1 MEIRPLRFLFFFV
14 LTAPLAC
21 WAGYRVERDV
31 SYRETDAAP
40 PADDYRR
47 EQCRLDLYVPDDN
60 PGFSTVVW
68 LHGGGLTQ
76 GRREFPRLMERGLGL
91 VSVGY
96 RLSPRA
102 GHPAYLEDAAAAVAW
117 VLDNI
122 AARGGDPAR
131 VFVAGHSAGGYLAA
145 MVGMDGR
152 WLAPHGRSP
161 LDLAGV
167 IPVSGQVTTHFVVKK
182 LRGDTRPEHRPII
195 DEYAPLY
202 HAAKE
207 LPPIC
212 LILGDRKI
220 EYKNRVEENDLL
232 AVALR
237 NLGHPFVEF
246 HELAG
251 LNHSTV
257 LGGAWM
263 LIPEFVKRV
272 EARAR

>member
-1 MEIRPLRFLFFFV
+1 MFAFL
-14 LTAPLAC
+14 APLAC
-21 WAGYRVERDV
+21 QAGYRVERDV
-31 SYRETDAAP
+31 FYREADAVLP
-40 PADDYRR
+40 EGDYRR
-47 EQCRLDLYVPDDN
+47 EQCRLSLYLPDDK
-60 PGFSTVVW
+60 PGFATVVW
-68 LHGGGLTQ
+68 LHGGGLTG
-76 GRREFPRLMERGLGL
+76 GRSDFPGLLEKGLGL
-91 VSVGY
+91 VAVGY
-96 RLSPRA
+96 RLSPQA
-102 GHPAYLEDAAAAVAW
+102 EHPAYIEDTAAAVAW

-122 AARGGDPAR
+122 AARGGDPTK

-145 MVGMDGR
+145 MVGMDAR
-152 WLAPHGRSP
+152 WLAAHGRTP
-161 LDLAGV
+161 LDLAGI
-167 IPVSGQVTTHFVVKK
+167 IPVSGQVTTHFTVKK
-182 LRGDTRPEHRPII
+182 LRGDTGPEYRPVI

-246 HELAG
+246 HEMGG

-257 LGGAWM
+257 LGGAWL

-272 EARAR
+272 EARVR